1 MNYVELVFV
10 SRMGMYSPEEIGI
23 IDETSKDCRSV
34 ERSYGRS
41 VKNQHAR
48 KKQPFVLGRYVSA
61 TGILMLDGIVAWT
74 TVKGSMTKELFLE
87 FLEQVVVR
95 VSFMRLEHF

>member
-1 MNYVELVFV
+1 M
-10 SRMGMYSPEEIGI
+10 
-23 IDETSKDCRSV
+23 
-34 ERSYGRS
+34 
-41 VKNQHAR
+41 
-48 KKQPFVLGRYVSA
+48 LGRYVSA
-61 TGILMLDGIVAWT
+61 TGILKLDGIVAWT